1 MVGVITAPFLPMVGV
16 ITAPFQNEFG
26 RAPAKKPG
34 RAFRCNL
41 FAPPLA
47 TQKGFS
53 LSIPHAHCG
62 ALKILYAIARILRAI
77 STFASG
83 KHSKMPEAF

>member
-16 ITAPFQNEFG
+16 ITAPFLNEFG

-34 RAFRCNL
+34 RAIRYNL
-41 FAPPLA
+41 FVPPLA

-53 LSIPHAHCG
+53 LQS
-62 ALKILYAIARILRAI
+62 LTRIVVHWEIML
-77 STFASG
+77 
-83 KHSKMPEAF
+83 H